1 MMGCFCLLPLLLYV
15 LSCLILLL
23 FRKLLVHLWHWKAI
37 DYCAVISLAESCFD
51 SNILLCLW
59 HTGDKGPLR
68 KVSRSRVLNVLSI
81 SISHGSYTC
90 WTMLVTVFVLNG
102 GHLSCT
108 FPIQITSEHRGLLRF
123 ILTNIRLF
131 RHSFKLVVLIEKLH
145 VDLLNWSILIIS
157 WLILIILVLDI
168 VSVCDSSL

>member
-1 MMGCFCLLPLLLYV
+1 MMGCFRLLPLQLYV

-51 SNILLCLW
+51 SNILLPLW
-59 HTGDKGPLR
+59 HTGDKGTLR
-68 KVSRSRVLNVLSI
+68 KVSRSRVVNLLSI
-81 SISHGSYTC
+81 SISCGGC
-90 WTMLVTVFVLNG
+90 WTMLATIFVLNG
-102 GHLSCT
+102 GHLGCT

-131 RHSFKLVVLIEKLH
+131 RHSLKLVVLIEKLH
-145 VDLLNWSILIIS
+145 VDLLNGSILIIS
-157 WLILIILVLDI
+157 WLILVLNI
-168 VSVCDSSL
+168 VSVCDGSL